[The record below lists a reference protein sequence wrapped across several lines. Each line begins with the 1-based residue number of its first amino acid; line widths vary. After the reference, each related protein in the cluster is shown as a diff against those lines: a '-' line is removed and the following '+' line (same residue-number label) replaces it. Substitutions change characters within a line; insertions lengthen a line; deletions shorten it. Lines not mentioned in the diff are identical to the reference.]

1 MVNVA
6 RAILSG
12 DLSPGTVDLDVD
24 GATIST
30 TVAIGVAPVDPGSDS
45 LDDAPSHADRAL
57 YRAKRQGPNRVQV

>member
-6 RAILSG
+6 RAVLSG
-12 DLSPGTVDLDVD
+12 DLSPGAGGLDVD

-30 TVAIGVAPVDPGSDS
+30 TVAIGVTPVDPGSDS
-45 LDDAPSHADRAL
+45 LDDALSHADQAL